1 MQQKEGIQN
10 VDFFISFR
18 SLEIE
23 LIEYRTA
30 LSGSD
35 VSNDLKIGFS
45 MNLRALT
52 VNLNAQCLLPVSSA

>member
-1 MQQKEGIQN
+1 MIKRGHILPEGYAAN
-10 VDFFISFR
+10 RGKMLNFFISLR

-35 VSNDLKIGFS
+35 V
-45 MNLRALT
+45 
-52 VNLNAQCLLPVSSA
+52 